1 MFLKLKIGT
10 NRLYFKNM
18 TNLVFKYLFVTK
30 GNITEYF
37 KLLEIQPDAHAYPTF
52 GIFLHSER

>member
-1 MFLKLKIGT
+1 
-10 NRLYFKNM
+10 M
-18 TNLVFKYLFVTK
+18 TNLVFKYVSVIK

-37 KLLEIQPDAHAYPTF
+37 KLLEIQPDAHAYPPF